1 MLICNRMSAVD
12 FVRGACRVL
21 TAAVLLSLLTLVPSG
36 CGGGADGGGGTI
48 RSVQIAW
55 IANPE
60 AAVNRPG
67 GGYQVYYSTADGF
80 SITDPT
86 ANVVD
91 VPYSSGTHSPT
102 STTLQLFSGRNY
114 VRVVAYSSLN
124 RPGSSGGSRSAPS
137 AQLTVLVP

>member
-1 MLICNRMSAVD
+1 
-12 FVRGACRVL
+12 
-21 TAAVLLSLLTLVPSG
+21 
-36 CGGGADGGGGTI
+36 
-48 RSVQIAW
+48 
-55 IANPE
+55 
-60 AAVNRPG
+60 
-67 GGYQVYYSTADGF
+67 
-80 SITDPT
+80 
-86 ANVVD
+86 VVD